1 MGFDGCRENHKKT
14 GKRYFDAFSG
24 LQTTGERKEFAVV
37 PQDNDPCVEPLYVP
51 PRTSP
56 TWLSPIHKDTVW
68 KVAFWLTSR

>member
-1 MGFDGCRENHKKT
+1 MRFDGCKVSHKKT

-56 TWLSPIHKDTVW
+56 HGFPLYIRIPSGRLLSG
-68 KVAFWLTSR
+68 